1 MRTFFKYFLAAAAF
15 VALFFS
21 AVSCGS
27 GSSRKALLPNV
38 SGRAGEVVVVIEK
51 SDWESALGN
60 SIRELLASDCPWLIP
75 SEPLYSLANV
85 TPAGFGDM
93 FKVHRNIVLCQVDPQ
108 IQKAGV
114 EIHSDVW
121 ASPQVV
127 VKISAYTTDEACQLV
142 EENKDIITNAIEQA
156 ERDRVVNN
164 CIIYEEKEIA
174 QKVETVFGGSP
185 HFPVGYKLRK
195 MTADFAWIAYEKQY
209 SNQTILM
216 YKYPARG
223 DSSDFTEESII
234 AHRDSVMKMNVPGMF
249 DGTYMTTSQYV
260 IPDVQYMKYKG
271 RSFAQTRGYWEVYN
285 DYMGGPFVSHSFYS
299 QDGKDIIVTE
309 AFVYAPKYDKRQ
321 LLRQVESILYSFAWK
336 KEETKD

>member
-15 VALFFS
+15 VALVFS

-142 EENKDIITNAIEQA
+142 DENKDIITGAIEQA

-336 KEETKD
+336 KEETKE

>member
-15 VALFFS
+15 VALVFS

-142 EENKDIITNAIEQA
+142 DENKDIITSAIEQA

>member
-15 VALFFS
+15 VALVFS

-142 EENKDIITNAIEQA
+142 DENKDIITGAIEQA

>member
-1 MRTFFKYFLAAAAF
+1 MRTFFKYFLAASAF
-15 VALFFS
+15 VALVFS

-142 EENKDIITNAIEQA
+142 EENKDIITSAIEQA

-336 KEETKD
+336 KEETKE

>member
-142 EENKDIITNAIEQA
+142 DENKDIITSAIEQA

-321 LLRQVESILYSFAWK
+321 LLRQVESILYSFSWK

>member
-15 VALFFS
+15 VALVFS

-142 EENKDIITNAIEQA
+142 EENKDIITSAIEQA

-336 KEETKD
+336 KEETKE